1 MKMHVCLLLL
11 SCIAFLQLEVEVTR
25 GAAGKEEENIINP
38 FDLARQLRSEICGI
52 NESQIQEFYKSHREE
67 ENRDRQFP
75 AVGRPLYLVG
85 WYC

>member
-1 MKMHVCLLLL
+1 MHVCLLLL
-11 SCIAFLQLEVEVTR
+11 SCIAFLQLEIEVTR
-25 GAAGKEEENIINP
+25 GAAGHGEEEENIINP
-38 FDLARQLRSEICGI
+38 FDLARQLRSEICAI

-75 AVGRPLYLVG
+75 AVGRPQYLVG